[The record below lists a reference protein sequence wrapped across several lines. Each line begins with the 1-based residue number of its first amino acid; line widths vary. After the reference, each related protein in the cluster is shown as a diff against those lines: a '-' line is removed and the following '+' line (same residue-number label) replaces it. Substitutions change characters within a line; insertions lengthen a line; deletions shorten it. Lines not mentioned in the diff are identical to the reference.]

1 MQPAQR
7 RHRAALIDALLTQP
21 QSFSFFQLVRLLDRW
36 LAPADAN
43 ARGVSKLHFR
53 NSVSLSFP
61 TSEVESLVVR
71 ARTSLAEAHDMPGG
85 SDPVAGGLLAQALD
99 ETLAAQ
105 RSWRAQDV
113 ERIEITP
120 AFMGL
125 LGVAGALP
133 LYYTEVLGAREAQH
147 KDHAARAFMDVFS
160 HRAVAL
166 FYEAW
171 TKHRLAMR
179 YEQQPQTR
187 FVGEVLA
194 LAGLGFDSLRG
205 RAGGLRDEALAC
217 QAGTLQRGGLS
228 AVQLQATLSGY
239 LRVPVKVEQFVGRR
253 YARPVDARAG
263 LGVAGAPMQLGRS
276 AALGETVWQRDLRMR
291 LVVGPLSRRRYEQFL
306 PGRPGAQALQSWVHL
321 LAGVHLECEVQLCL
335 AREAVQ
341 GMALDSD
348 RAASA
353 GRLGWD
359 SFLSSRPAT
368 QDRADVRYELAAH
381 GV

>member
-205 RAGGLRDEALAC
+205 RAGGCATRPWPVRPAPCSEGAC
-217 QAGTLQRGGLS
+217 QRCS
-228 AVQLQATLSGY
+228 CRPPCRATCGFRSRSSSSWVDAMPGRWTPGPGSGW
-239 LRVPVKVEQFVGRR
+239 R
-253 YARPVDARAG
+253 ARPCNSVARPLWVKRSGSAICACGSWSGPCPDDATNSSCP
-263 LGVAGAPMQLGRS
+263 VA
-276 AALGETVWQRDLRMR
+276 W
-291 LVVGPLSRRRYEQFL
+291 
-306 PGRPGAQALQSWVHL
+306 
-321 LAGVHLECEVQLCL
+321 
-335 AREAVQ
+335 
-341 GMALDSD
+341 
-348 RAASA
+348 
-353 GRLGWD
+353 
-359 SFLSSRPAT
+359 
-368 QDRADVRYELAAH
+368 
-381 GV
+381 